1 MFKFIEKILDLI
13 FPPVCGI
20 CNKEINTYLCGKCE
34 KEINKIT
41 CVGENRYDNKYFST
55 HMYLFKYE
63 GIIRNKIISYKFN
76 DKPYLYKTFCEIF
89 VKNKKVCEFLKK
101 YDIIISVPM
110 YKKKKNQ
117 RGYNQSELIAKETAK
132 KVENIEYRNDILIKI
147 RNTAKQ
153 SSLNKEQR
161 KENLKNAYVV
171 KSSNKEYILN
181 KNILIFDDIY
191 TTGSTANEC
200 AKMLKEAGAKNIG
213 ILTIAKD

>member
-1 MFKFIEKILDLI
+1 MFNFIEKILDLI

-110 YKKKKNQ
+110 HKKKKNQ

-147 RNTAKQ
+147 KNTARQ

-161 KENLKNAYVV
+161 KENIKNAYLI

>member
-1 MFKFIEKILDLI
+1 MFNFIEKILDLI

-161 KENLKNAYVV
+161 KENIKNAYLI

>member
-41 CVGENRYDNKYFST
+41 CVGENKYKDKYFST
-55 HMYLFKYE
+55 HMYLFRYE
-63 GIIRNKIISYKFN
+63 GIIRSKIISYKFD

-89 VKNKKVCEFLKK
+89 VKNKKVCGFLQN

-171 KSSNKEYILN
+171 NNNEYILN

-200 AKMLKEAGAKNIG
+200 AKTLIEAGAKDVG
-213 ILTIAKD
+213 ILTIARD

>member
-1 MFKFIEKILDLI
+1 M
-13 FPPVCGI
+13 
-20 CNKEINTYLCGKCE
+20 
-34 KEINKIT
+34 
-41 CVGENRYDNKYFST
+41 
-55 HMYLFKYE
+55 H
-63 GIIRNKIISYKFN
+63 
-76 DKPYLYKTFCEIF
+76 
-89 VKNKKVCEFLKK
+89 
-101 YDIIISVPM
+101 
-110 YKKKKNQ
+110 KKKKNQ

-171 KSSNKEYILN
+171 NNNEYILN

-200 AKMLKEAGAKNIG
+200 AKTLIEAGAKDVG
-213 ILTIAKD
+213 ILTIARD

>member
-1 MFKFIEKILDLI
+1 MFNFIEKILDLI

-55 HMYLFKYE
+55 HMYLFRYE
-63 GIIRNKIISYKFN
+63 GIIRSKIISYKFD

-89 VKNKKVCEFLKK
+89 VKNKKVCEFIKN

-117 RGYNQSELIAKETAK
+117 RGYNQSELIAKEIAK
-132 KVENIEYRNDILIKI
+132 KTENIEYRNDILLKIK
-147 RNTAKQ
+147 NTARQ

-161 KENLKNAYVV
+161 KENIKNAYII
-171 KSSNKEYILN
+171 KSSSKEYILN

>member
-1 MFKFIEKILDLI
+1 MFNFIEKILDLI

-76 DKPYLYKTFCEIF
+76 DNPYFYKTFCEIF

-171 KSSNKEYILN
+171 NNNEYILN

-200 AKMLKEAGAKNIG
+200 AKTLIEAGAKDVG
-213 ILTIAKD
+213 ILTIARD

>member
-117 RGYNQSELIAKETAK
+117 RGYNQSELIAKEIAK
-132 KVENIEYRNDILIKI
+132 KTENIEYRNDILLKIK
-147 RNTAKQ
+147 NTARQ

-161 KENLKNAYVV
+161 KENIKNAYLI

-200 AKMLKEAGAKNIG
+200 AKMLKEAGAKDVG
-213 ILTIAKD
+213 ILTIARD

>member
-20 CNKEINTYLCGKCE
+20 CNKKINTYLCEKCE

-41 CVGENRYDNKYFST
+41 CVGKNKYKDKYFST
-55 HMYLFKYE
+55 HMYLFRYE
-63 GIIRNKIISYKFN
+63 GIIRSKIISYKFD

-89 VKNKKVCEFLKK
+89 VKNKKVCEFIKN

-171 KSSNKEYILN
+171 NNNEYILN

-200 AKMLKEAGAKNIG
+200 AKTLIEAGAKDVG
-213 ILTIAKD
+213 ILTIARD

>member
-1 MFKFIEKILDLI
+1 MFNFIEKILDLI

-63 GIIRNKIISYKFN
+63 GIIRNKIISYKFDDN
-76 DKPYLYKTFCEIF
+76 PYLYKTFCEIF

-117 RGYNQSELIAKETAK
+117 RGYNQSELIAREIAK
-132 KVENIEYRNDILIKI
+132 KIENIEYRNDILIKI

-171 KSSNKEYILN
+171 NNNEYILN

-200 AKMLKEAGAKNIG
+200 AKTLIEAGAKDVG
-213 ILTIAKD
+213 ILTIARD

>member
-20 CNKEINTYLCGKCE
+20 CNKKINTYLCGKCE

-41 CVGENRYDNKYFST
+41 CVGENEYSDKYFST

-63 GIIRNKIISYKFN
+63 GIIRDKIISYKFD

-89 VKNKKVCEFLKK
+89 VKNKKVCEFLKN

-117 RGYNQSELIAKETAK
+117 RGYNQSELIAREIAQ
-132 KVENIEYRNDILIKI
+132 KVENIQYRNDILVKIK
-147 RNTAKQ
+147 NTAKQ

-161 KENLKNAYVV
+161 KENLKNAYAI
-171 KSSNKEYILN
+171 KNKEYIHN

-200 AKMLKEAGAKNIG
+200 AKTLSEAGAKEIG

>member
-1 MFKFIEKILDLI
+1 MFNFIEKILDLI

-20 CNKEINTYLCGKCE
+20 CNKEINTYLCKNCE

-41 CVGENRYDNKYFST
+41 CVGENKYSNKNFSK

-63 GIIRNKIISYKFN
+63 GIIRSKIISYKFD
-76 DKPYLYKTFCEIF
+76 DKPYLYKSFCEIF
-89 VKNKKVCEFLKK
+89 VKNKKVCEFLKN

-117 RGYNQSELIAKETAK
+117 RGYNQSELIAREIAK
-132 KVENIEYRNDILIKI
+132 KVKNIEYRSDILLKIK
-147 RNTAKQ
+147 NTANQ
-153 SSLNKEQR
+153 SLLNKEQR
-161 KENLKNAYVV
+161 QENLKNAYEV
-171 KSSNKEYILN
+171 KNKEYISN

-200 AKMLKEAGAKNIG
+200 SKMLVEAGARSIG

>member
-41 CVGENRYDNKYFST
+41 CVGENKYDDKYFST

-63 GIIRNKIISYKFN
+63 GIIRNKIISYKFD

-89 VKNKKVCEFLKK
+89 VKNKKVCEFLKN

-110 YKKKKNQ
+110 YKRKKNQ
-117 RGYNQSELIAKETAK
+117 RGYNQSELIAKEIAK
-132 KVENIEYRNDILIKI
+132 KIENIEYRNDILLKIK
-147 RNTAKQ
+147 NTPKQ

-171 KSSNKEYILN
+171 NNNEYILN

-200 AKMLKEAGAKNIG
+200 AKTLIEAGAKDVG

>member
-1 MFKFIEKILDLI
+1 MFNFIEKILDLI

-110 YKKKKNQ
+110 HKKKKNQ

-171 KSSNKEYILN
+171 NNNEYILN

-200 AKMLKEAGAKNIG
+200 AKTLIEAGAKDVG
-213 ILTIAKD
+213 ILTIARD

>member
-1 MFKFIEKILDLI
+1 MFNFIEKILDLI

-41 CVGENRYDNKYFST
+41 CVGENRYDNKYFSS

-171 KSSNKEYILN
+171 NNNEYILN

-200 AKMLKEAGAKNIG
+200 AKTLIEAGAKDVG
-213 ILTIAKD
+213 ILTIARD

>member
-1 MFKFIEKILDLI
+1 MFNFIEKILDLI

-20 CNKEINTYLCGKCE
+20 CNKEINTYLCKNCE

-41 CVGENRYDNKYFST
+41 CVGENKYSNKNFST

-63 GIIRNKIISYKFN
+63 GIIRSKIISYKFD
-76 DKPYLYKTFCEIF
+76 DKPYLYKSFCEIF
-89 VKNKKVCEFLKK
+89 VKNKKVCEFLKN

-117 RGYNQSELIAKETAK
+117 RGYNQSELIAREIAK
-132 KVENIEYRNDILIKI
+132 KLKNIEYRSDILLKIK
-147 RNTAKQ
+147 NTANQ
-153 SSLNKEQR
+153 SLLNKEQR
-161 KENLKNAYVV
+161 QENLKNAYEV
-171 KSSNKEYILN
+171 KNKEYISN

-200 AKMLKEAGAKNIG
+200 SKMLVEAGARSIG

>member
-117 RGYNQSELIAKETAK
+117 RGYNQSELIAREIAK
-132 KVENIEYRNDILIKI
+132 KIENIEYRNDILIKI

-171 KSSNKEYILN
+171 NNNEYILN

-200 AKMLKEAGAKNIG
+200 AKTLIEAGAKDVG
-213 ILTIAKD
+213 ILTIARD

>member
-1 MFKFIEKILDLI
+1 MFNFIEKILDLI

-41 CVGENRYDNKYFST
+41 CVGENKYKDKYFST

-89 VKNKKVCEFLKK
+89 VKNKKVCEFIKN

-171 KSSNKEYILN
+171 NNNEYILN

-200 AKMLKEAGAKNIG
+200 AKTLIEAGAKDVG
-213 ILTIAKD
+213 ILTIARD

>member
-117 RGYNQSELIAKETAK
+117 RGYNQSELIAKEIAK
-132 KVENIEYRNDILIKI
+132 KTENIEYRNDILLKIK
-147 RNTAKQ
+147 NTARQ

-161 KENLKNAYVV
+161 KENIKNAYLI

-200 AKMLKEAGAKNIG
+200 AKTLIEAGAKDVG
-213 ILTIAKD
+213 ILTIARD

>member
-20 CNKEINTYLCGKCE
+20 CNKEINTYLCEKCE

-41 CVGENRYDNKYFST
+41 CVGENKYGDKYFSI

-63 GIIRNKIISYKFN
+63 GIIRNKIISYKFD

-89 VKNKKVCEFLKK
+89 VKNKKVCEFLKN

-110 YKKKKNQ
+110 YKRKKNQ
-117 RGYNQSELIAKETAK
+117 RGYNQSELIAKEIAK
-132 KVENIEYRNDILIKI
+132 KIENIEYRNDILLKIK
-147 RNTAKQ
+147 NTPKQ

-171 KSSNKEYILN
+171 NNNEYILN

-200 AKMLKEAGAKNIG
+200 AKTLIEAGAKDVG

>member
-41 CVGENRYDNKYFST
+41 CVGENKYKDKYFST

-171 KSSNKEYILN
+171 NNNEYILN

-200 AKMLKEAGAKNIG
+200 AKTLIEAGAKDVG
-213 ILTIAKD
+213 ILTIARD

>member
-1 MFKFIEKILDLI
+1 MFNFIEKILDLI

-171 KSSNKEYILN
+171 NNNEYILN

-200 AKMLKEAGAKNIG
+200 AKTLKEAGAKNIA

>member
-1 MFKFIEKILDLI
+1 MFNFIEKILDLI

-20 CNKEINTYLCGKCE
+20 CNKKINTYLCGKCE

-171 KSSNKEYILN
+171 NNNEYILN

-200 AKMLKEAGAKNIG
+200 AKTLIEAGAKDVG
-213 ILTIAKD
+213 ILTIARD

>member
-1 MFKFIEKILDLI
+1 MFNFIEKILDLI

-41 CVGENRYDNKYFST
+41 CVGENKYTDKYFST
-55 HMYLFKYE
+55 HVYLFKYE

-89 VKNKKVCEFLKK
+89 VKNKKVCEFFKN

-117 RGYNQSELIAKETAK
+117 RGYNQSELIAKEIAK
-132 KVENIEYRNDILIKI
+132 KVGNIEYRNDILLKI

-153 SSLNKEQR
+153 SLLNKEQR
-161 KENLKNAYVV
+161 KENLKNAYAI
-171 KSSNKEYILN
+171 NNNEYIRN
-181 KNILIFDDIY
+181 KDILIFDDIY

-200 AKMLKEAGAKNIG
+200 ARTLIEAGAKDVG

>member
-1 MFKFIEKILDLI
+1 MFNFIEKILDLI

-20 CNKEINTYLCGKCE
+20 CNKKINTYLCEKCE

-89 VKNKKVCEFLKK
+89 VKNKKVCEFLKN

-171 KSSNKEYILN
+171 NNNEYILN

-200 AKMLKEAGAKNIG
+200 AKTLIEAGAKDVG
-213 ILTIAKD
+213 ILTIARD

>member
-1 MFKFIEKILDLI
+1 MFNFIEKILDLI

-76 DKPYLYKTFCEIF
+76 DNPYLYKTFCEIF

-117 RGYNQSELIAKETAK
+117 RGYNQSELIAREIAK
-132 KVENIEYRNDILIKI
+132 KIENIEYRNDILIKI

-171 KSSNKEYILN
+171 NNNEYILN

-200 AKMLKEAGAKNIG
+200 AKTLIEAGAKDVG
-213 ILTIAKD
+213 ILTIARD

>member
-1 MFKFIEKILDLI
+1 MFNFIEKILDLI

-41 CVGENRYDNKYFST
+41 CVGENKYKDKYFST
-55 HMYLFKYE
+55 HMYLFRYE
-63 GIIRNKIISYKFN
+63 GIIRSKIISYKFD

-171 KSSNKEYILN
+171 NNNEYILN

-200 AKMLKEAGAKNIG
+200 AKTLIEAGAKDVG
-213 ILTIAKD
+213 ILTIARD

>member
-1 MFKFIEKILDLI
+1 MFNFIEKILDLI

-55 HMYLFKYE
+55 HMYLFRYE
-63 GIIRNKIISYKFN
+63 GIIRSKIISYKFD

-89 VKNKKVCEFLKK
+89 VKNKKVCEFIKN

-117 RGYNQSELIAKETAK
+117 RGYNQSELIAREIAK
-132 KVENIEYRNDILIKI
+132 KIENIEYRNDILIKI

-171 KSSNKEYILN
+171 NNNEYILN

-200 AKMLKEAGAKNIG
+200 AKTLIEAGAKDVG
-213 ILTIAKD
+213 ILTIARD

>member
-1 MFKFIEKILDLI
+1 MFNFIEKILDLI

-20 CNKEINTYLCGKCE
+20 CNKKINTYLCGKCE

-55 HMYLFKYE
+55 HMYLFRYE
-63 GIIRNKIISYKFN
+63 GIIRSKIISYKFD

-89 VKNKKVCEFLKK
+89 VKNKKVCEFIKN

-171 KSSNKEYILN
+171 NNNEYILN

-200 AKMLKEAGAKNIG
+200 AKTLIEAGAKDVG
-213 ILTIAKD
+213 ILTIARD

>member
-1 MFKFIEKILDLI
+1 MFNFIEKILDLI

-55 HMYLFKYE
+55 HMYLFRYE
-63 GIIRNKIISYKFN
+63 GIIRSKIISYKFD

-89 VKNKKVCEFLKK
+89 VKNKKVCEFIKN

-171 KSSNKEYILN
+171 NNNEYILN

-200 AKMLKEAGAKNIG
+200 AKTLIEAGAKDVG
-213 ILTIAKD
+213 ILTIARD

>member
-1 MFKFIEKILDLI
+1 MFNFIEKILDLI

-20 CNKEINTYLCGKCE
+20 CNKKINTYLCEKCE

-171 KSSNKEYILN
+171 NNNEYILN

-200 AKMLKEAGAKNIG
+200 AKTLIEAGAKDVG
-213 ILTIAKD
+213 ILTIARD

>member
-117 RGYNQSELIAKETAK
+117 RGYNQSELIAKEIAK
-132 KVENIEYRNDILIKI
+132 KIENIEYRNDILLKTK
-147 RNTAKQ
+147 NTARQ

-171 KSSNKEYILN
+171 NNNEYILN

-200 AKMLKEAGAKNIG
+200 AKTLIEAGAKDVG
-213 ILTIAKD
+213 ILTIARD

>member
-1 MFKFIEKILDLI
+1 
-13 FPPVCGI
+13 
-20 CNKEINTYLCGKCE
+20 
-34 KEINKIT
+34 
-41 CVGENRYDNKYFST
+41 
-55 HMYLFKYE
+55 
-63 GIIRNKIISYKFN
+63 
-76 DKPYLYKTFCEIF
+76 
-89 VKNKKVCEFLKK
+89 
-101 YDIIISVPM
+101 M

-117 RGYNQSELIAKETAK
+117 RGYNQSELIAKEIAK
-132 KVENIEYRNDILIKI
+132 KIENIEYRNDILLKIK
-147 RNTAKQ
+147 NTARQ

-161 KENLKNAYVV
+161 KENIKNAYLI